1 MSVSRAVCLVESS
14 GMVEGALLLREIG
27 VDYLVRIPCLHGVN
41 GFPDKCGGYTFA
53 SVLLAHG

>member
-1 MSVSRAVCLVESS
+1 
-14 GMVEGALLLREIG
+14 MVEGALLWREIG

-41 GFPDKCGGYTFA
+41 GFLDKYGGYTFA